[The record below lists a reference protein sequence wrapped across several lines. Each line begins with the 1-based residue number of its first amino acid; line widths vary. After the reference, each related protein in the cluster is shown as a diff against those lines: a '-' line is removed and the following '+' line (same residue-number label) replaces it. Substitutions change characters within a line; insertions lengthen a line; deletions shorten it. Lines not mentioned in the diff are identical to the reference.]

1 MHCWYVRSLRNLY
14 SLENSGNVKKSSWYA
29 NGFSENSFRRS
40 FRLYPILANSLK
52 STNWSLRKTWYFG
65 IFSSSWTIG
74 TSLSVNLMV
83 LVGSFS
89 RWNCLVKNSEFIFQK
104 SGSLYECMKIKNS
117 EKIFNFT
124 FIFSRKMS
132 HLENPSNRQFLDHW
146 EKWGSQIAEMQGSC
160 GVLGSGKQR
169 IRQGTVTFL
178 LWALIFVLSFLRWR
192 VLMQIPDVLELGLV
206 TGASGCQH

>member
-1 MHCWYVRSLRNLY
+1 MHCWYVRSLKNLY
-14 SLENSGNVKKSSWYA
+14 SLENSGNVKKLSWYA
-29 NGFSENSFRRS
+29 NGFSENSFSRN

-52 STNWSLRKTWYFG
+52 STSWSLRKTWYFG
-65 IFSSSWTIG
+65 IFSSSCTIG

-89 RWNCLVKNSEFIFQK
+89 RWNCFVKNSEFIFQK

-132 HLENPSNRQFLDHW
+132 HLENPSNRQFLDNW
-146 EKWGSQIAEMQGSC
+146 EKWGSQFVEMRGSW
-160 GVLGSGKQR
+160 GVLGSDKQR

-178 LWALIFVLSFLRWR
+178 LWASIFVLSFLQWR
-192 VLMQIPDVLELGLV
+192 VLMQIPDVHQLGLV
-206 TGASGCQH
+206 TGGSGCQN